1 MKVSFCQES
10 NIRCRRKKILNFIII
25 SIIFFNP
32 FSCSVKNTVLLK
44 LHSGAILIG
53 EWQKNILRGE
63 AFQMEIRPVKA
74 DNKKFLTP
82 VKKAMQ
88 KYNMLEPGDRIAVG
102 LSGGKDSSTL
112 FYILTLLQKQLPLEF
127 DLVPITLALGFDDMD
142 ISPLE
147 KFVNDLGSRLHIKP
161 TQIGRIVFDVRNE
174 KNPCSLCANLRRG
187 ALYNTAKSLGCNK
200 AALGHHLDDAIE
212 TLLMNLVFSGRLGVF
227 HPKSYLDR
235 RDITVIR
242 PMIFLEEK
250 TIGKIVKSRNIPV
263 IENTCPAN
271 KNTKREEMK
280 MLVDRLSRQYP
291 DIRYKFLHAI
301 QSVNPDDFWNKRYF

>member
-1 MKVSFCQES
+1 M
-10 NIRCRRKKILNFIII
+10 L
-25 SIIFFNP
+25 
-32 FSCSVKNTVLLK
+32 
-44 LHSGAILIG
+44 
-53 EWQKNILRGE
+53 
-63 AFQMEIRPVKA
+63 IRPVKA

-88 KYNMLEPGDRIAVG
+88 KYRMLEAGDRIAVG

-112 FYILTLLQKQLPLEF
+112 FYILTLLQKQLPFEF
-127 DLVPITLALGFDDMD
+127 ELVPITLTLGFDNMD
-142 ISPLE
+142 VSSLE
-147 KFVNDLGSRLHIKP
+147 NYIKGLGSRLHVKA
-161 TQIGRIVFDVRNE
+161 TQIGKIVFDVRKE

-212 TLLMNLVFSGRLGVF
+212 TLLMNLVFNGRLGVF
-227 HPKSYLDR
+227 LPKSYLDR

-250 TIGKIVKSRNIPV
+250 TIENIVRARGIPV

-280 MLVDRLSRQYP
+280 ELVGELKLRYP
-291 DIRYKFLHAI
+291 DIRYKILHAI
-301 QSVNPDDFWNKRYF
+301 QNINPEDFWNQGL